1 MFQVISE
8 RTSEVYYKGDYTDC
22 EEFLH
27 NAFDVADEME
37 LTIEEC

>member
-8 RTSEVYYKGDYTDC
+8 RTAETYFTGSYVDC

-37 LTIEEC
+37 LYIEEC